1 MSTSTEGSEVGMNKI
16 RTRQFWSD
24 MLLLAMIICAFS
36 MVVMLLS
43 SIATNEVETPDTL
56 RYIGEQEL

>member
-1 MSTSTEGSEVGMNKI
+1 MNKI